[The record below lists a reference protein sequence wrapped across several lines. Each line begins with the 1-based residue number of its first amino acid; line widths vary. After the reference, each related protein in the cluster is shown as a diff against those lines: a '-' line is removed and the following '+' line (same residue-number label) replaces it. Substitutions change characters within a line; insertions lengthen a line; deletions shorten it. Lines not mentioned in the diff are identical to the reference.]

1 MLLLHASAALGAA
14 AAATGPCDIYRA
26 GGTPCVAA
34 HSTVRALFGSYAGP
48 LYQLR
53 RADTNAT
60 ADVRVLAAGGY
71 ADAAA
76 HEAFCGGACVI
87 SRIYDQSERKNH
99 LDPAPAGGNAPHPS
113 GSDPPRPAAGC

>member
-34 HSTVRALFGSYAGP
+34 HSTVRALFGAGP

-60 ADVRVLAAGGY
+60 ASSTL
-71 ADAAA
+71 
-76 HEAFCGGACVI
+76 
-87 SRIYDQSERKNH
+87 
-99 LDPAPAGGNAPHPS
+99 APARGVWSRPRAYSSSNAAVLGVPHSPS
-113 GSDPPRPAAGC
+113 RGAPSRTRRAPSSIASASCT